1 MMLVFNQLQLI
12 QSFTKCG
19 YNSGIYFFSTR
30 LTPLYD
36 VIQTLNGGAFKC
48 SIQLPIN
55 SPFKEVIVGPAMPS
69 LELAKRAAA
78 LEACKKLHQIKE
90 LDDYMLPIGK
100 DGPKKEWEPKTR

>member
-1 MMLVFNQLQLI
+1 
-12 QSFTKCG
+12 
-19 YNSGIYFFSTR
+19 

-36 VIQTLNGGAFKC
+36 VVETLIGNFKC
-48 SIQLPIN
+48 TIQLPIN
-55 SPFKEVIVGPAMPS
+55 SPFKEVIVGPVMPS

-100 DGPKKEWEPKTR
+100 DGPKKEWEPKSK